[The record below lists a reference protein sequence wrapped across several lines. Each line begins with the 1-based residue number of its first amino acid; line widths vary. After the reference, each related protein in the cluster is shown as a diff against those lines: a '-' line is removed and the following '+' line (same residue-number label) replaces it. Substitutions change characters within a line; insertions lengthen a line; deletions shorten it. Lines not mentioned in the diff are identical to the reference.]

1 MHPIPPDLKEISD
14 AQIEQKIHKLN
25 QIYFITPN
33 ESVRHQIILLL
44 DTYKIEL
51 EERRIAARKKQEQN
65 NDNNDLDSLI
75 NIS

>member
-1 MHPIPPDLKEISD
+1 MPPNIKEFND
-14 AQIEQKIHKLN
+14 AQLEQHILKLN
-25 QIYFITPN
+25 SIYFMTED

-44 DTYKIEL
+44 DTFKLEIED
-51 EERRIAARKKQEQN
+51 RRVTAKKKQEQN